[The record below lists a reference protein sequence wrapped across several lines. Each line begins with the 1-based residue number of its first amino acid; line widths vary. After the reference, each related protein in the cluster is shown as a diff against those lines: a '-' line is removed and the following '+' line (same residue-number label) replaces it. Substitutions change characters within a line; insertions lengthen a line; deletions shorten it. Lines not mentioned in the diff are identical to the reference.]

1 MIIDNIEKLKE
12 LSKNGVECYIRLVGG
27 FRSSKYIFYNEAKK
41 RFEIINY
48 IDDTKQSLTE
58 KQLMDSQYTNIGV
71 AMQFNALIKD

>member
-12 LSKNGVECYIRLVGG
+12 LSKNGIECHIRLNGG
-27 FRSSKYIFYNEAKK
+27 LRSSKYIFYNEAKK

-48 IDDTKQSLTE
+48 IDDTEQSLTE